1 MKAAV
6 FHGPKL
12 PLSIEDVELDKPQD
26 REVLIKTVASGVCHS
41 DLHFVDGFYPYP
53 APAVLG
59 HEAAGIIEEVGKQV
73 TYVKPGDH
81 VICCLSVFCGNC
93 EQCMS
98 GHPNRCSNKQATQ
111 RAPKDKPRIS
121 QKGKL
126 VNQFLD
132 ISSYCEKMLL
142 HENAVVKIREDLPLD
157 RAALIGCGVTT
168 GVGAVLNTAKIEPGS
183 TVAVF
188 GAGGVGLA
196 AIQGARIAGARKI
209 IAVDMF
215 EGKLAMAKRLG
226 ATDTIDAS
234 SSDPVDEIRK
244 MTGGGVDYS
253 FEAIGLKKAAE
264 QAFNSLKAGGTATVI
279 GMIPVGQKVEIDGYM
294 FLTEREVVVRTV
306 ASGVCHSDLHFVD
319 GLYMWPTP
327 AILGHE
333 AAGVVEKVGSQVSYL
348 KPGDHVIACLS
359 VFCGYCEECMS
370 GHPNLCS
377 NKAATQRTPTDKPRL
392 SQKGKMVNQFADL
405 SGYAEKMLLHE
416 NALVKIGDDVPLDRA
431 ALIGCG
437 VMTGVGAALNTAKVA
452 PGSTVA
458 VFGAGGVGLSIIQGA
473 RIAGARMIIAVD
485 KFPSK
490 LELAKKLGA
499 THAVDASKGDAVDQI
514 RTLTNGGVEYSFEAI
529 GLKVAAEQAYES
541 IAPGGI
547 ATIVGMV
554 PLGQKVDVDGFSLL
568 FEKRIQGCFMGSNRF
583 RIDMP
588 RIIELYQQGRL
599 DLDDMITRRG
609 KLEDVNEAF
618 RAMKAGEVA
627 RTVLMFD

>member
-59 HEAAGIIEEVGKQV
+59 HEAAGIIEEVGRQV

-98 GHPNRCSNKQATQ
+98 GHPNRCSNKRATQ
-111 RAPKDKPRIS
+111 RDPKDKPRIS

-142 HENAVVKIREDLPLD
+142 HENAVVKIREDFPLD

-209 IAVDMF
+209 IAIDMF

-226 ATDTIDAS
+226 ATDTVDAS

-244 MTGGGVDYS
+244 LTGGGVDYS
-253 FEAIGLKKAAE
+253 FEAIGLKKVAE
-264 QAFNSLKAGGTATVI
+264 QAFNALKPGGTATVI
-279 GMIPVGQKVEIDGYM
+279 GMIPVGQKVELDGYM
-294 FLTEREVVVRTV
+294 FLTERK
-306 ASGVCHSDLHFVD
+306 LQ
-319 GLYMWPTP
+319 
-327 AILGHE
+327 
-333 AAGVVEKVGSQVSYL
+333 GS
-348 KPGDHVIACLS
+348 
-359 VFCGYCEECMS
+359 
-370 GHPNLCS
+370 N
-377 NKAATQRTPTDKPRL
+377 
-392 SQKGKMVNQFADL
+392 
-405 SGYAEKMLLHE
+405 
-416 NALVKIGDDVPLDRA
+416 
-431 ALIGCG
+431 
-437 VMTGVGAALNTAKVA
+437 
-452 PGSTVA
+452 
-458 VFGAGGVGLSIIQGA
+458 
-473 RIAGARMIIAVD
+473 
-485 KFPSK
+485 
-490 LELAKKLGA
+490 
-499 THAVDASKGDAVDQI
+499 
-514 RTLTNGGVEYSFEAI
+514 
-529 GLKVAAEQAYES
+529 
-541 IAPGGI
+541 
-547 ATIVGMV
+547 
-554 PLGQKVDVDGFSLL
+554 
-568 FEKRIQGCFMGSNRF
+568 MGSNRF

-588 RIIELYQQGRL
+588 RYIDFYMQGRL
-599 DLDDMITRRG
+599 KLDEMISRRG
-609 KLEDVNEAF
+609 KLDDVNEAF

-627 RTVLMFD
+627 RTVLMFN